1 MKASILPTSQGNS
14 QRISIKYADITQ
26 YFFKMGLWEHR
37 AVYPC
42 ARDMNSRIASEKLSR
57 MWICGFILPL
67 SQNIKKICDYDIFS
81 RAWIYGFI
89 LPLSQYIIKNTGLR
103 ELTILD
109 CSEKAGSL
117 GGSHA

>member
-1 MKASILPTSQGNS
+1 MKALILPTSHTNS
-14 QRISIKYADITQ
+14 QYIRMKYADITHH
-26 YFFKMGLWEHR
+26 FLKMGLWEHR

-42 ARDMNSRIASEKLSR
+42 ARGMNSRIAS
-57 MWICGFILPL
+57 
-67 SQNIKKICDYDIFS
+67 KKFS
-81 RAWIYGFI
+81 RAWIYRFI

>member
-14 QRISIKYADITQ
+14 QYISIEHTDITQ
-26 YFFKMGLWEHR
+26 TFSKMGLWEHR

-42 ARDMNSRIASEKLSR
+42 ARDRLSRIASEK
-57 MWICGFILPL
+57 
-67 SQNIKKICDYDIFS
+67 FS

-89 LPLSQYIIKNTGLR
+89 LPLSQNSINSMGLR

-109 CSEKAGSL
+109 RSEKDGSL
-117 GGSHA
+117 GGSHV

>member
-14 QRISIKYADITQ
+14 QYISIEHTDITQ

-42 ARDMNSRIASEKLSR
+42 ARDMNSRIAS
-57 MWICGFILPL
+57 
-67 SQNIKKICDYDIFS
+67 KKFS

-89 LPLSQYIIKNTGLR
+89 LPLSQNDIKSMGFR
-103 ELTILD
+103 ELTALD
-109 CSEKAGSL
+109 SFKRGGSL
-117 GGSHA
+117 GGSHV

>member
-14 QRISIKYADITQ
+14 QHISIEYADITQ

-42 ARDMNSRIASEKLSR
+42 ARGMNSRIAS
-57 MWICGFILPL
+57 
-67 SQNIKKICDYDIFS
+67 KKFS
-81 RAWIYGFI
+81 RAWIYRFI

-109 CSEKAGSL
+109 CSEKVGSL

>member
-14 QRISIKYADITQ
+14 QRISIEYADITQ

-42 ARDMNSRIASEKLSR
+42 ARDMNSRIAS
-57 MWICGFILPL
+57 
-67 SQNIKKICDYDIFS
+67 KKFS

-89 LPLSQYIIKNTGLR
+89 LPLSQNSIKSMGFR
-103 ELTILD
+103 EVTTLA
-109 CSEKAGSL
+109 SFKRGGSL
-117 GGSHA
+117 GGLHD